1 MSSPSAATCLAGPG
15 RPLEAGTRDRLSA
28 NFRHDFTPVRVHTG
42 PEADAAARTLGARAY
57 TVGHDIVF
65 AHGSY
70 DPLTAPGRALIAHE
84 LAHVA
89 QHGGVAHAPNLLAG
103 DGTHL
108 PAASGAL
115 ERQAEHAAA
124 LSHRPL
130 PHGWSW
136 QRATAPFLG
145 RAGEAPPPATVWQ
158 PFTITYAGEERT
170 VGTVRQLQ
178 EDPAVVLVELG
189 AFVLPQEKG
198 PWKEEYQALAA
209 MNAADGGALQAV
221 TDVSGTHI
229 RAGLWQKRAPTDELR
244 GLWLQRVKWPAEA
257 ARQWWYEAGGKE
269 QKSGEFRPESRADRT
284 QIDHVIELQLGGTNV
299 PANLAPHDAEANM
312 ASGRRIWNELS
323 SAANQVLKALNQQNP
338 AFEPR
343 SLTLRFSGA
352 VQRGTYVAPA
362 LETLPVEPEQLDAV
376 IAKRRGQAANSVAV
390 HRTALADLAA
400 GSRPNQAER
409 AKLEEAFAD
418 RTPYPI
424 SAGAASHALRV
435 APEIRPTVPDPI
447 AGDQANHPAR
457 ELIPVMVLKSLHRTV
472 DHRHDTVTASFE
484 GTRAGSR
491 QPLAVSPLKGG
502 GDFPL
507 KVVDPGATG
516 RLEFPD
522 RTKRIEFTYPYLST
536 GHLDLRM
543 AEEGLVGKGEITPSI
558 PLLNRV
564 PIAVTLDREGLH
576 ASVSPDRSRLSL
588 PPFRI
593 TDASLAITLGPGFT
607 AGGHLGFELARVLT
621 GDLTAG
627 ADGAGL
633 FATGTL
639 HAAVP
644 GLDRAE
650 AAVTYRPH
658 TGLTGRLDLRAT
670 PRAGLVTGGAV
681 AVDFAGGRWGATG
694 EVTLSVLGT
703 PIELKVA
710 RRDDRLVYSGQGTV
724 TVPGLRP
731 FELRLSYD
739 GEQVTGSGH
748 TTFTVLGLDG
758 TMDLAYAEGHFTGK
772 GTIKLKRDRVSGQLV
787 AVLDREGRISGK
799 GEVEVAIRPGLVG
812 RAAVLLSP
820 DRKLRVEGELRFPPY
835 RFLEPRGNRYQ
846 IFDIPFPEIPL
857 FAVPLGPVSLGLVA
871 QLSAAAAFRY
881 SFGPG
886 EIRDLVISAAFDPLE
901 QDTDLE
907 VGAKARL
914 VLPAEA
920 GLELRLRAAAGLSA
934 GVASVTGGISVTG
947 GVLLKGGL
955 NAEAALVYARNVLS
969 FDAKAEIKVQPVLT
983 LRIAADITA
992 KARLLGETSWPYEL
1006 AAYAYETGLEF
1017 GLIAPFHY
1025 ESDQPLRLPEA
1036 KDIQWI
1042 TPKIDV
1048 MALAGQ
1054 ITDRVRSGLKL

>member
-1 MSSPSAATCLAGPG
+1 MSTPSAGTGLAGPG

-42 PEADAAARTLGARAY
+42 PEADAAARSLGARAY

-89 QHGGVAHAPNLLAG
+89 QHCGVPHAPNLLAA
-103 DGTHL
+103 DGARL
-108 PAASGAL
+108 PAASAAL
-115 ERQAEHAAA
+115 ERQAERAAA
-124 LSHRPL
+124 LSDRSL

-145 RAGEAPPPATVWQ
+145 RAEETPPPATVWQ
-158 PFTITYAGEERT
+158 PFTVTYAGEERT
-170 VGTVRQLQ
+170 VETVRQLQ
-178 EDPAVVLVELG
+178 EDPAVVLVDLG

-198 PWKEEYQALAA
+198 PWKEEYEALTT
-209 MNAADGGALQAV
+209 MNAKGGSALQAV
-221 TDVSGTHI
+221 TDVSGDHI
-229 RAGLWQKRAPTDELR
+229 RAELWQKRAPTDELR
-244 GLWLQRVKWPAEA
+244 QLWLQRVKWPREL

-269 QKSGEFRPESRADRT
+269 QKSGEFRPESRADTT
-284 QIDHVIELQLGGTNV
+284 QIDHIVELQLGGTNV
-299 PANLAPHDAEANM
+299 PANLAPHDAKDNR
-312 ASGRRIWNELS
+312 ASGVRIWTDLRN
-323 SAANQVLKALNQQNP
+323 AASQVVKALNRQNP
-338 AFEPR
+338 DFEPR
-343 SLTLRFSGA
+343 SLTLRFSGV
-352 VQRGTYVAPA
+352 VQKGAYEAPA
-362 LETLPVEPEQLDAV
+362 LDTLPAGPEQQDAV
-376 IAKRRGQAANSVAV
+376 IAKRRGQAVNSIAV

-400 GSRPNQAER
+400 GTRPNQAQR
-409 AKLEEAFAD
+409 AELEKAFAD
-418 RTPYPI
+418 RIAYPV
-424 SAGAASHALRV
+424 SAGPASHVLRV

-457 ELIPVMVLKSLHRTV
+457 ELIPGMLLKSLHRTV
-472 DHRHDTVTASFE
+472 DHSHDTVTASFE
-484 GTRAGSR
+484 GVRAGTR
-491 QPLAVSPLKGG
+491 VPLAVSPLKGG

-507 KVVDPGATG
+507 KVVDPAATG
-516 RLEFPD
+516 RLEFPNK
-522 RTKRIEFTYPYLST
+522 TERIEFTYPYLST

-543 AEEGLVGKGEITPSI
+543 AEEGLVGKGTITPSI

-576 ASVSPDRSRLSL
+576 ASVSPDRSKLSL

-593 TDASLAITLGPGFT
+593 TDASLAISLGPDFT
-607 AGGHLGFELARVLT
+607 AGGHLGFELARLLT

-627 ADGAGL
+627 ADAAGL

-681 AVDFAGGRWGATG
+681 SVGFAGGHWDATG
-694 EVTLSVLGT
+694 EVELSVLGT
-703 PIELKVA
+703 PIDLKVA
-710 RRDDRLVYSGQGTV
+710 RRDDRLVYSGHGTV
-724 TVPGLRP
+724 TVPGLHP
-731 FELRLSYD
+731 FELRASYD
-739 GEQVTGSGH
+739 GEHVTGSGH

-758 TMDLAYAEGHFTGK
+758 TMDLAYDEGHFTGK
-772 GTIKLKRDRVSGQLV
+772 GTIRLKRDRVSGQLV
-787 AVLDREGRISGK
+787 AVLDREGRISGR
-799 GEVEVAIRPGLVG
+799 GEVQLEIRPGLVG

-820 DRKLRVEGELRFPPY
+820 DHRLRVEGELRFPPY

-871 QLSAAAAFRY
+871 QLSAAAAFKY

-886 EIRDLVISAAFDPLE
+886 EIRDLVIAAAFNPLE

-920 GLELRLRAAAGLSA
+920 GLELRVRAAAGLSA

-969 FDAKAEIKVQPVLT
+969 FDAKAEIRVQPVLT
-983 LRIAADITA
+983 LSIAADITA
-992 KARLLGETSWPYEL
+992 KARLLGEKSWPYEL
-1006 AAYAYETGLEF
+1006 AAYAYATGLEF
-1017 GLIAPFHY
+1017 GLVAPFHY
-1025 ESDQPLRLPEA
+1025 QSDQPLRLPEA

-1054 ITDRVRSGLKL
+1054 ITDRVRSGLAL